1 MPMHPQPPLLFSL
14 FALRCPRNPFQEHI
28 IRFRESAIPRADVD
42 AHAEELVAAIILRR
56 GVFEWEGGCREC
68 DAVVVGFGVGGGGLE
83 EGGCFFDYLRLRL
96 CW

>member
-42 AHAEELVAAIILRR
+42 AHAEELAPAIILR
-56 GVFEWEGGCREC
+56 
-68 DAVVVGFGVGGGGLE
+68 
-83 EGGCFFDYLRLRL
+83 
-96 CW
+96 